1 MTRRKTCVVCR
12 ERPAMPDD
20 NWCWR
25 CHDLILPDEIDA
37 LYRVA
42 SRTRMY
48 ERRRWVKAAMSEIR
62 AWCGG
67 NAPLEMAYRII
78 AAATK
83 ARKR

>member
-1 MTRRKTCVVCR
+1 MTRRKLCVVCG

-42 SRTRMY
+42 RRARMC
-48 ERRRWVKAAMSEIR
+48 ERRRWLR
-62 AWCGG
+62 AFVDLGLPYGRENDLYCRLLRRVRG
-67 NAPLEMAYRII
+67 R
-78 AAATK
+78 
-83 ARKR
+83 